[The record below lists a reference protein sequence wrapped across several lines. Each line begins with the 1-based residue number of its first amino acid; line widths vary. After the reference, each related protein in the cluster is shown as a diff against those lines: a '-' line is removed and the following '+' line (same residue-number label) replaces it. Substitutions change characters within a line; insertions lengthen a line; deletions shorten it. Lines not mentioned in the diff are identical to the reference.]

1 MRKLSIPDAV
11 KLQLQESS
19 NVIKRDV
26 VDQGKIKRIC
36 GVDVAYRD
44 NKAFSSA
51 VVVRRDTLDI
61 IDSACVMRKVQYPYV
76 PGLLFL
82 RESEPILAVL
92 KKLKDDYDALM
103 VDGHGLLHP
112 RRFGI
117 ACYIGVKIDKPTV
130 GVGKSLLCGSIA
142 EREGS
147 QAVLLDG
154 EIVGAVLKT
163 KGKPIYVSVGH
174 KVSLTDSVRIVRS
187 CLTEEGLKPVVEAH
201 RQVSRRK
208 WSLSR

>member
-1 MRKLSIPDAV
+1 MHKLSIPDAV
-11 KLQLQESS
+11 KLQLQMSS

-26 VDQGKIKRIC
+26 VDQEKIKRIC

-51 VVVRRDTLDI
+51 VVVRRDTLDV
-61 IDSACVMRKVQYPYV
+61 IDSACIMRKVQYPYV

-92 KKLKDDYDALM
+92 KKLNAGYDALM

-163 KGKPIYVSVGH
+163 KSKPIYVSVGH
-174 KVSLTDSVRIVRS
+174 KVSLQTAVRLVKDVI
-187 CLTEEGLKPVVEAH
+187 
-201 RQVSRRK
+201 RQRMPEPLRLADINSRKMARE
-208 WSLSR
+208 SS

>member
-11 KLQLQESS
+11 KLQLQMSS

-26 VDQGKIKRIC
+26 VDQEKIKRIC
-36 GVDVAYRD
+36 GVDVAYRE

-51 VVVRRDTLDI
+51 VVVRRDTLDV
-61 IDSACVMRKVQYPYV
+61 IDSACIIRKVQYPYV

-92 KKLKDDYDALM
+92 KKLNDDYDALM

-142 EREGS
+142 ERDGS
-147 QAVLLDG
+147 QTVLLDG

-163 KGKPIYVSVGH
+163 KSKPIYVSVGH
-174 KVSLTDSVRIVRS
+174 KVSLQTAVRLVKDVI
-187 CLTEEGLKPVVEAH
+187 
-201 RQVSRRK
+201 RQRIPEPLRLADINSRKMARE
-208 WSLSR
+208 SS

>member
-11 KLQLQESS
+11 KLQLQMSS

-26 VDQGKIKRIC
+26 VDQEKIKRIC
-36 GVDVAYRD
+36 GVDVAYRE

-51 VVVRRDTLDI
+51 VVVRRDTLDV
-61 IDSACVMRKVQYPYV
+61 IDSACIIRKVQYPYV

-92 KKLKDDYDALM
+92 KKLNDDYDALM

-142 EREGS
+142 ERDGS
-147 QAVLLDG
+147 QAVLLDE

-163 KGKPIYVSVGH
+163 KSKPIYVSIGH
-174 KVSLTDSVRIVRS
+174 KVSLQTAVRLVKDVI
-187 CLTEEGLKPVVEAH
+187 
-201 RQVSRRK
+201 RQRIPEPLRLADINSRKMARE
-208 WSLSR
+208 SS

>member
-1 MRKLSIPDAV
+1 MRKLSIADAV
-11 KLQLQESS
+11 KLQLQMSS
-19 NVIKRDV
+19 NVIKCDV
-26 VDQGKIKRIC
+26 VDQEKIKRIC

-51 VVVRRDTLDI
+51 VVVRRDTLDV
-61 IDSACVMRKVQYPYV
+61 IDSACSVRKVQYPYV

-92 KKLKDDYDALM
+92 KKLNGGYDALV

-117 ACYIGVKIDKPTV
+117 ACYIGIKIDKPTV

-142 EREGS
+142 ERAGS
-147 QAVLLDG
+147 QVVLLDE

-163 KGKPIYVSVGH
+163 KNKPIYVSIGH
-174 KVSLTDSVRIVRS
+174 KVSLKTAVKLVKDVI
-187 CLTEEGLKPVVEAH
+187 KH
-201 RQVSRRK
+201 RMPEPLRLADINSRKMARE
-208 WSLSR
+208 SY

>member
-1 MRKLSIPDAV
+1 MRKLSIADAV
-11 KLQLQESS
+11 KLQLQMSN

-26 VDQGKIKRIC
+26 VDQEKIKRIC

-44 NKAFSSA
+44 DKAFSSA
-51 VVVRRDTLDI
+51 VVVRRDTLDV
-61 IDSACVMRKVQYPYV
+61 IDSACIMLKVQYPYV

-92 KKLKDDYDALM
+92 KKLNDGYDALM

-142 EREGS
+142 ERDGS
-147 QAVLLDG
+147 QTVLLDG

-163 KGKPIYVSVGH
+163 KSKPIYVSVGH
-174 KVSLTDSVRIVRS
+174 KVSLQTAVKLVKDVMRQRIPEPLR
-187 CLTEEGLKPVVEAH
+187 LADIN
-201 RQVSRRK
+201 SRKMARE
-208 WSLSR
+208 SS

>member
-11 KLQLQESS
+11 KLQLQMSS

-26 VDQGKIKRIC
+26 VDQEKIKCIC

-51 VVVRRDTLDI
+51 VVVRRDTLDV
-61 IDSACVMRKVQYPYV
+61 IDSACIIRKVQYPYV

-92 KKLKDDYDALM
+92 KKLNAGYDALM

-130 GVGKSLLCGSIA
+130 GVGKSLLCGSMA

-163 KGKPIYVSVGH
+163 KSKPIYVSVGH
-174 KVSLTDSVRIVRS
+174 KVSLQTAVKLVKDVIRQRIPEPLR
-187 CLTEEGLKPVVEAH
+187 LADIN
-201 RQVSRRK
+201 SRKMARE
-208 WSLSR
+208 SS

>member
-1 MRKLSIPDAV
+1 MRKLSIADAV
-11 KLQLQESS
+11 KLQLQMSS
-19 NVIKRDV
+19 NVIKCDV
-26 VDQGKIKRIC
+26 VDQEKIKRIC

-51 VVVRRDTLDI
+51 VVVRRDTLDV
-61 IDSACVMRKVQYPYV
+61 IDSACSVRKVQYPYV

-92 KKLKDDYDALM
+92 KKLNGGYDALV

-117 ACYIGVKIDKPTV
+117 ACYIGIKIDKPTV

-142 EREGS
+142 ERAGS
-147 QAVLLDG
+147 QVVLLDG

-163 KGKPIYVSVGH
+163 KSKPIYVSVGH
-174 KVSLTDSVRIVRS
+174 KVSLQTAVKLVKDVMRQRIPEPLR
-187 CLTEEGLKPVVEAH
+187 LADIN
-201 RQVSRRK
+201 SRKMARE
-208 WSLSR
+208 SS